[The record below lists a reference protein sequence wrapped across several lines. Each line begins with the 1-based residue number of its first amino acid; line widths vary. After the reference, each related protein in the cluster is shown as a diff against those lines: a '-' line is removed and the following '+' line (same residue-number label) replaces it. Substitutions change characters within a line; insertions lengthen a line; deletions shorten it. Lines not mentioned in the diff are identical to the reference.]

1 MLLSVKHFLLV
12 SILLK
17 ETLGDLWW
25 LGTNAFGGKGTKTV
39 TEQNLPLA
47 ADQFENQNAPELG
60 GVTKN
65 NMIMY

>member
-12 SILLK
+12 SILFK

-39 TEQNLPLA
+39 TNQNLPLA
-47 ADQFENQNAPELG
+47 TDQFENENAPELG
-60 GVTKN
+60 EVTKM
-65 NMIMY
+65 NMNMY